1 MASISNHKLQ
11 KKYAAL
17 LHVAKLLLRSM
28 GQIMLQR
35 NALTG
40 CMFLLGVAIGSL
52 PMGVAMVVATWTA
65 YATAR
70 LIGFD
75 KNAFQEGMFGFSAAL
90 VGAAFVL
97 FFKPGVV
104 LWMALV
110 MAAAVATILQH
121 IFIRLRIPVF
131 TLPFVLVAW
140 GCIYLLPAV
149 TPLTLK
155 VSEAM
160 PIAQEIDV
168 AYPLRG
174 YGQVIFQDKLIPG
187 VLLLLGVLV
196 ASPWAA
202 LMGIMAAVFSGWV
215 SYGLLGANL
224 SSLNMGLL
232 SYNAVLCAIT
242 FTDTSSK
249 WLLWVFLSVM
259 LCIGI
264 EWLMRFTMLPPLTF
278 PFVLASILTTLIK
291 NKRKE
296 KN

>member
-1 MASISNHKLQ
+1 MASIPNHNLQ
-11 KKYAAL
+11 EKYTAL
-17 LHVAKLLLRSM
+17 LNVTKLLLRSM
-28 GQIMLQR
+28 GQIMLQG
-35 NALTG
+35 NAITG
-40 CMFLLGVAIGSL
+40 CLFLFAVSIGSL
-52 PMGVAMVVATWTA
+52 PMGVAMVMATLTA
-65 YATAR
+65 YVTAH

-75 KNAFQEGMFGFSAAL
+75 KNAFQEGRFGFSAAL
-90 VGAAFVL
+90 VGVALVL
-97 FFKPGVV
+97 FFKPGAV
-104 LWMALV
+104 LWVVLV

-121 IFIRLRIPVF
+121 IFIRLHIPVF
-131 TLPFVLVAW
+131 TLPFVWVAW
-140 GCIYLLPAV
+140 GCIYLFPAV

-160 PIAQEIDV
+160 PIAQEIDI
-168 AYPLRG
+168 AFPLRG

-187 VLLLLGVLV
+187 VFFLIGVMV
-196 ASPWAA
+196 GSPWAA
-202 LMGIMAAVFSGWV
+202 LMGIMAAIFSGWV
-215 SYGLLGANL
+215 SYGLLGASL

-232 SYNAVLCAIT
+232 SYNAVLCAIA
-242 FTDTSSK
+242 FTNTSKK
-249 WLLWVFLSVM
+249 WLLWVFLSVI